1 MAINPTKTSLR
12 LRDKVLLPARRAGAQ
27 STKADLS

>member
-1 MAINPTKTSLR
+1 MALNLTKTSLR
-12 LRDKVLLPARRAGAQ
+12 FVDKVSLPARRAGAQ